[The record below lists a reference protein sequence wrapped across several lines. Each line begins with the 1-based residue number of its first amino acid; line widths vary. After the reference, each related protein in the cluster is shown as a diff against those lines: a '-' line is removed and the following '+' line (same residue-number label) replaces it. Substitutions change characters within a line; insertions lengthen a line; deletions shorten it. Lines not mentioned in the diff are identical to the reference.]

1 MFSIA
6 SDCYLA
12 SLDEQWMFRKEDQRE
27 REGENFGFFYSPSLL
42 SLATGEYAEDLES
55 GFNSDVSVQIQKM
68 YEELNPFAAFS
79 KKERDQRYKEL
90 GLRDKIILS
99 SGCFL
104 FVCRRPRKWFQ
115 LRCGVQIQK
124 MYEEIHP
131 FAAFSKKERDQR
143 YKELGLRDKITLSSG
158 RFLLGDKYARSFA
171 FFCTTG
177 LHILVFICLHVMS
190 AWSNLRIH
198 KLLFIILSS
207 FFATMDQKNLLLDTR
222 LSIFLMPNK
231 SPLIYQSFDSFNS
244 LQSHGNRLELCIMC
258 IG

>member
-42 SLATGEYAEDLES
+42 SLATGE
-55 GFNSDVSVQIQKM
+55 
-68 YEELNPFAAFS
+68 
-79 KKERDQRYKEL
+79 ERDQRYKEL